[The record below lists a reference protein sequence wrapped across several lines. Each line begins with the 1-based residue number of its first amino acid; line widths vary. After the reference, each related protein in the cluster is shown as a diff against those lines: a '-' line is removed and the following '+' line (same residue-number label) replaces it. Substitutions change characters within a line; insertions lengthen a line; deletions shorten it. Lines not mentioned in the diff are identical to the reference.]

1 MTKEYSVYMK
11 GSAILMMVFLH
22 LFNDLSAD
30 QSLANL
36 IVIGDVPLVYYISR
50 MCNPVPFFLIVSGY
64 GLYAVMLMGKGNKP
78 CKRASN
84 LYLHLWLIYLL
95 LLPLALYRK
104 PDMYPGPLST
114 FIKNA
119 TSWQCSYIGEQWFFF
134 PYLILMVSSSW
145 IFRLFDKLNG
155 FMVCIITFFIYAIT
169 IFSLKYYG
177 ENTLAGNMLFYNIF
191 LSFYMLLPFSLGY
204 LAKRY
209 DLNKKASSSFVLLFT
224 NITIN
229 KTLAIILS
237 YLGKHSMNIWLI
249 HTWFSTRLFHEFIY
263 DKIHYPIL
271 MFVVLIMVSLIYSHI
286 VEFLYKPFKAYVD
299 NIRC

>member
-1 MTKEYSVYMK
+1 
-11 GSAILMMVFLH
+11 
-22 LFNDLSAD
+22 
-30 QSLANL
+30 
-36 IVIGDVPLVYYISR
+36 

-95 LLPLALYRK
+95 LLPLACIVK

-209 DLNKKASSSFVLLFT
+209 DLNKKASSILNKFSHKNTLTLSILIVLCIIRCLVPNSTVAPIFAICFVLLFT